1 MLECSKVSES
11 VLPEVKNNLEVMQAF
26 LFGDHFQLKSP
37 NVDRYRGQVKINES
51 KLRGDFNEFFRRMRL
66 KWCFWDEPQNF
77 NETLASIFK
86 WT

>member
-1 MLECSKVSES
+1 MIENHEILNNPSEMLECSKVSES
-11 VLPEVKNNLEVMQAF
+11 VLPEVKNNLEVMQTF

-66 KWCFWDEPQNF
+66 K
-77 NETLASIFK
+77 
-86 WT
+86 

>member
-26 LFGDHFQLKSP
+26 LFGDQFQLKSP

-51 KLRGDFNEFFRRMRL
+51 KLRGDFNKFFRRMRL
-66 KWCFWDEPQNF
+66 K
-77 NETLASIFK
+77 
-86 WT
+86 